1 MIRNIPIADLII
13 GMFIHEG
20 AGDGI
25 TQSLW
30 KAGFKVQH
38 PVDLE
43 RIRTSGVT
51 HVFIDT
57 SKGRD
62 IPTAPAPVVAA
73 TGPVGL
79 RDEVEQ
85 AIAVCARAKL
95 AVASMFNDARLGQA
109 ISSEAS
115 MAVVEEIAS
124 SVMRHPHALI
134 SLARLKTSDE
144 YTYMHSVAVC
154 GLMVGLA
161 RQLGEPPA
169 TVMEAGTAGLLH
181 DIGKMAIPLAIL
193 NKPGRLTDEEYVII
207 RNHPVSG
214 FNILRR
220 SGFLSVAAID
230 VCLHHHEKVD
240 GSGYPYGL
248 SGDEISPMARMGAI
262 CDVYDAITSARPY
275 KKPWGPAHA
284 LKEMASWK
292 GHFDS
297 HLFQAF
303 VRTVGIYP
311 VGAVVRLASERLAV
325 VVEQN
330 DGALLTPKVQLLLDC
345 KRRQLLS
352 PECLDLANGEDRIL
366 RVETAE
372 AWGLHNLDLV
382 WSGLNTD
389 RYSLFN

>member
-1 MIRNIPIADLII
+1 MIRKIPIAELAV

-43 RIRTSGVT
+43 RICASGVT
-51 HVFIDT
+51 EVFIDT

-62 IPTAPAPVVAA
+62 IPSSPAVLVTRPAC
-73 TGPVGL
+73 L
-79 RDEVEQ
+79 QEEVEH
-85 AIAVCARAKL
+85 AIAVCARAKQ

-161 RQLGEPPA
+161 KQLGEPQA
-169 TVMEAGTAGLLH
+169 TILEAGTAGLLH
-181 DIGKMAIPLAIL
+181 DIGKMAIPLDIL
-193 NKPGRLTDEEYVII
+193 NKPGSLTEEEYVIV
-207 RNHPVSG
+207 REHPVIG
-214 FNILRR
+214 LNILRR
-220 SGFLSVAAID
+220 SGFLNVAAID
-230 VCLHHHEKVD
+230 VCLHHHEKID
-240 GSGYPYGL
+240 GTGYPHGL
-248 SGDEISPMARMGAI
+248 RGEEISPMARMGAI
-262 CDVYDAITSARPY
+262 CDVYDAITSVRPY
-275 KKPWGPAHA
+275 KKPWGPGHA

-330 DGALLTPKVQLLLDC
+330 EGALLAPKVQLLLDC

-352 PECLDLANGEDRIL
+352 PVCLDLATGEDRIL
-366 RVETAE
+366 RVEAAE
-372 AWGLHNLDLV
+372 AWGLHNV
-382 WSGLNTD
+382 EGTWSGLDTG
-389 RYSLFN
+389 RYPLFS